1 MNVLLSC
8 VGRRGYLVRYF
19 QEALAGRGKVIVTNS
34 AANASG
40 MLAADEAVVMPPL
53 TDPAYPELVIELCR
67 KRNIGLLCSLFD
79 LDLAVLAP
87 LRDRFEAVGTR
98 LAVSSPSVIDIC
110 FDKWKTVQFS
120 QKLGLDSPKTYLTT
134 EAALTAVSDG
144 EIFFPLIVKPR
155 WGTGSIAVET
165 AYDADDLCAI
175 RHHVQKVIRHTYL
188 ASAHSDDCNGGVII
202 QEMLRGTEY
211 GVDIVNDLS
220 GDFACCFMKQ
230 KLGMRSGETDAA
242 ITVEDGE
249 IEAMARQISA
259 RLRHVG
265 LLDMDIIRGQGRSC
279 LLEMNPRFGGHYP
292 FSHLAGANI
301 PAALIAWAQG
311 EDADP
316 AWLRVMPGVEG
327 YKDINPCLRHAADA
341 GTY

>member
-1 MNVLLSC
+1 
-8 VGRRGYLVRYF
+8 
-19 QEALAGRGKVIVTNS
+19 
-34 AANASG
+34 

-67 KRNIGLLCSLFD
+67 QRKIGLLCSLFD

-87 LRDRFEAVGTR
+87 LRERFEAVGTR

-110 FDKWKTVQFS
+110 FDKWKTHQFGLE
-120 QKLGLDSPKTYLTT
+120 LGLDVPQTYLTV
-134 EAALTAVSDG
+134 EDALNAVSDG
-144 EIFFPLIVKPR
+144 ELFFPLIVKPR
-155 WGTGSIAVET
+155 WGTGSIAVEK
-165 AYDADDLCAI
+165 AYDADDLRAI
-175 RHHVQKVIRHTYL
+175 QQHVQKVIQNTYL
-188 ASAHSDDCNGGVII
+188 ASAHSGDCNGGVII
-202 QEMLRGTEY
+202 QEMLQGAEY
-211 GVDIVNDLS
+211 GVDIVNDLN
-220 GDFACCFMKQ
+220 GDFACCFVKQ

-265 LLDMDIIRGQGRSC
+265 LLDMDIIRDQDRNC

-301 PAALIAWAQG
+301 PAALIAWAQNLK
-311 EDADP
+311 ADP
-316 AWLRVMPGVEG
+316 AWLRVATGVEG
-327 YKDINPCLRHAADA
+327 YKEIVPSLCNRDSNTRATNKTH
-341 GTY
+341 